1 MDQMKNFFKIIL
13 VCLLLSPQLFWSQK
27 TKTEKDS
34 ILTPQEL
41 LSSYYNNNFKP
52 FKKKNIYV
60 GLALALQDKQLQ
72 NTDVIFETILDG
84 DRKNFD
90 SKLRGGYFIGN
101 YAMIGFDL
109 NYYQERFTGLI
120 LKDSDSIQSR
130 SFSRG
135 FAVTPNF
142 RSVVPL
148 TANERLSFFTEI
160 GLTFGGGNKVTR
172 ETKNIDEIDKTF
184 TKNFNFKVGI
194 SPGVTFFAMENF
206 ALEVQLDVLGY
217 ELNTSKNTVNGIE
230 ESSITRQNIDFK
242 IDILSLNLGLAY
254 YFGL

>member
-1 MDQMKNFFKIIL
+1 MNHMKNFLKIIV
-13 VCLLLSPQLFWSQK
+13 VCLLLSPQLFWSQQ
-27 TKTEKDS
+27 TITEKDS
-34 ILTPQEL
+34 THTPYEL
-41 LSSYYNNNFKP
+41 LSSYYNNNFHP

-60 GLALALQDKQLQ
+60 GLALSLQDRQIQ
-72 NTDVIFETILDG
+72 NTDVLIEKILEG
-84 DRKNFD
+84 DRKKFD
-90 SKLRGGYFIGN
+90 TRLRGGYFIGN
-101 YAMIGFDL
+101 YAMIGVDL
-109 NYYQERFTGLI
+109 NYFQEKFTGII

-130 SFSRG
+130 SLTRG

-142 RSVVPL
+142 RSIVPL

-160 GLTFGGGNKVTR
+160 GLTFGGGNTVTR
-172 ETKNIDEIDKTF
+172 EDKNIDEIDKTF
-184 TKNFNFKVGI
+184 TKNFNFKIGI

-217 ELNTSKNTVNGIE
+217 ELNSSKNTINGIE

-254 YFGL
+254 YFGF